1 MAIEECEKLEKILPE
16 SPIILKVYAVEP
28 IEHLFKI
35 SRQKVQ
41 IDTVYTGSD
50 LNTGDY
56 IYITSN
62 RWKLNTTGE
71 PPSIERGFVNV
82 MKEGDAYLVFLTE
95 KMETLDNEEI
105 PVYRIVEESVLLP
118 VFSFDEHEN
127 TVAEIGEYQHSSY
140 VQYEKVKDNEFFAA
154 TEGALNAMLELKQ
167 KLISVVKACENTVD
181 NEENVNVELLNIREM
196 DEKALIEA
204 MNFND
209 YTVSVL
215 YNTNDQVPLNR
226 TVDIYGVVMVSNDEV
241 SVKDTLTN
249 RFSEIRLYDQKRC
262 IITSKEYSVDTIAL
276 ENGILFTLH
285 LVIDN
290 EPDELQTYNI
300 DETFA
305 KTYTK
310 KGNVTS

>member
-1 MAIEECEKLEKILPE
+1 MKYRIFAIIVLGIISLAAVFGLYKKQTYTDVAKFPGYINSFAVAQLSEKMAIEECEKLEKILPE

-181 NEENVNVELLNIREM
+181 NEENVNVE
-196 DEKALIEA
+196 
-204 MNFND
+204 
-209 YTVSVL
+209 
-215 YNTNDQVPLNR
+215 
-226 TVDIYGVVMVSNDEV
+226 
-241 SVKDTLTN
+241 
-249 RFSEIRLYDQKRC
+249 
-262 IITSKEYSVDTIAL
+262 
-276 ENGILFTLH
+276 
-285 LVIDN
+285 
-290 EPDELQTYNI
+290 
-300 DETFA
+300 
-305 KTYTK
+305 
-310 KGNVTS
+310 